1 MLSIGL
7 FTPIHSQSTLLH
19 HFWCVGGMTML
30 SSFNFGRTFTPAVM
44 DFWYEVE
51 QIASSINK
59 VKGMAAQKYLAI
71 YRQRI
76 YSTSPL

>member
-7 FTPIHSQSTLLH
+7 FTPIQVLA
-19 HFWCVGGMTML
+19 ML
-30 SSFNFGRTFTPAVM
+30 SSFNLGRNFTPAVM

-59 VKGMAAQKYLAI
+59 VNGMAAQKYLAI

-76 YSTSPL
+76 YSTNSL